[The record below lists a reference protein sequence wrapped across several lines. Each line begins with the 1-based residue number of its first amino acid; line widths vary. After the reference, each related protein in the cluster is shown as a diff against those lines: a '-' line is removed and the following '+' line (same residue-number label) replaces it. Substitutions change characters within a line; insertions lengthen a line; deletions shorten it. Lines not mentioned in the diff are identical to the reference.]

1 MTARMLPA
9 ALAATAL
16 FAAAGAQAADVQI
29 YGRLDTGLVYQNYFG
44 DSTAENSFTM
54 ASGANTA
61 TRVGIQGKERIS
73 EDLTVGFRLENRFLS
88 DTGAFQIHSKGH
100 EGRIFGG
107 QSTLTLSGKSW
118 GEVTF
123 GRVAG
128 QSSGS
133 GPYDM
138 QFYMDA
144 FGGGTVGT
152 GLSPAVKSVRYD
164 NMLVYRTPMMAG
176 LQATAQYSLKTDG
189 YDEGDESTSDVN
201 RYWSAGVRYNRGGL
215 NLVAIYE
222 GIAWGH
228 EVQIDNGADKDLALF
243 TLGGSYKWSDLQVYA
258 QAQYFDGAN
267 AVDKFSAKTA
277 TKDRTGH
284 VKGYGLYAGAQIWFG
299 LSSWQNMVYWKD
311 YTLEPAAGASTDG
324 STLGAATKFL
334 YRPSKTVEIYVGGG
348 VSAWDRIEGSGVKTD
363 KTFNAFS
370 GVTKYF

>member
-1 MTARMLPA
+1 MTSRMLPA
-9 ALAATAL
+9 ALAAAAL

-29 YGRLDTGLVYQNYFG
+29 YGRFDTGLVYQNYFG

-54 ASGANTA
+54 ESGANTA
-61 TRVGIQGKERIS
+61 TRFGIQGKEVVS
-73 EDLTVGFRLENRFLS
+73 DDLTVSFRLENRFVS
-88 DTGAFQIHSKGH
+88 DTGAFKTFSKGH
-100 EGRIFGG
+100 EGRMFGG

-144 FGGGTVGT
+144 FGGGTLGT
-152 GLSPAVKSVRYD
+152 GLSPVKSTRFD

-243 TLGGSYKWSDLQVYA
+243 TLGGSYKWSDYQLYA
-258 QAQYFDGAN
+258 QAQYYDGAN

-277 TKDRTGH
+277 TKARTGH

-334 YRPSKTVEIYVGGG
+334 CRPSKTVEFYVGGG
-348 VSAWDRIEGSGVKTD
+348 VSAWDRIDGSSVKTD
-363 KTFNAFS
+363 KTFNVFS